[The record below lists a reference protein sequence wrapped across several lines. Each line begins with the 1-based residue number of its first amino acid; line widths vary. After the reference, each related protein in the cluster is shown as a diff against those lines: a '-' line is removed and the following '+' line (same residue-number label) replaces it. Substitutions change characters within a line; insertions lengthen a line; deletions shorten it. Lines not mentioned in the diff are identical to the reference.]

1 MTATPNA
8 NSMIANLA
16 GPRVARQPVR
26 LRSMLAGAI
35 GQLRRPGEFF
45 VLPIQRTA
53 TARMTLAASYDR
65 QADMLLASGDEVRAA
80 AARASAVAIRRG
92 AAEIRDE
99 WDDRG
104 LMQAVAVAGVLASL
118 ALGSL
123 IMGAE
128 STVETMR
135 SQAANAAAATPAVVA
150 IETS

>member
-1 MTATPNA
+1 MTATPNT

-16 GPRVARQPVR
+16 GPRVAGKPVR
-26 LRSMLAGAI
+26 LRSLLVGAI
-35 GQLRRPGEFF
+35 GALRRPGEFF
-45 VLPIQRTA
+45 VLPIQRTG
-53 TARMTLAASYDR
+53 TARISLAATYDR
-65 QADMLLASGDEVRAA
+65 QADVLLASGLEERAA
-80 AARASAVAIRRG
+80 AARASADAIRRG
-92 AAEIRDE
+92 AEEIRDE

-104 LMQAVAVAGVLASL
+104 LMQAIAVAGVLASL
-118 ALGSL
+118 ALGTL